1 MNEWVCCRDC
11 EALGHFL
18 SEELASE
25 RTHPCGSSDWRVFS
39 SLPGGLAK
47 CHKNTSVLWPPRVAL
62 TAGGGVVVGGDRLN
76 KCHSRIY
83 CTRSSSASEQ
93 AHVSRRNTSLSVRGG
108 GPSSRKAASRFLGEQ
123 G

>member
-1 MNEWVCCRDC
+1 MNEWVCYRDC

-25 RTHPCGSSDWRVFS
+25 RAHPTEAPIGAFS
-39 SLPGGLAK
+39 PASRAALP
-47 CHKNTSVLWPPRVAL
+47 SVIKIHQCSGRPESHLLP
-62 TAGGGVVVGGDRLN
+62 AGGGGGDRLN
-76 KCHSRIY
+76 KFHSRIY
-83 CTRSSSASEQ
+83 CARSSSASEQ

-108 GPSSRKAASRFLGEQ
+108 GPSSWKAASRFLGEQ